1 MHLRVSVEISESESN
16 FHWSSLIPYH
26 LFHLP
31 KHQTNKTFLM
41 FCFRAQTFFFS
52 CVGFSKYF
60 EIFSDILLL
69 LKYFLYCKCHKRQF
83 YTAELR
89 LLCAWSKFSVGTMQ
103 HKSQNKLSLLTPTSA
118 CSLKVYALYWCI
130 NIMHH
135 IVLHLCCLLPAL
147 NYGKPFLPWKKNYKK
162 GIFNFL
168 SELISCNSEWVYISQ
183 FWGKDQNCEI

>member
-1 MHLRVSVEISESESN
+1 MLVLANI
-16 FHWSSLIPYH
+16 L
-26 LFHLP
+26 
-31 KHQTNKTFLM
+31 
-41 FCFRAQTFFFS
+41 
-52 CVGFSKYF
+52 KY
-60 EIFSDILLL
+60 ISDILLL

-168 SELISCNSEWVYISQ
+168 SELISCNSEFISHNSEAKIRIAR
-183 FWGKDQNCEI
+183 FKLRMKIMLIATFLCNSKFRSCNFDKVRIVREKKSEVKTCNYLYYF